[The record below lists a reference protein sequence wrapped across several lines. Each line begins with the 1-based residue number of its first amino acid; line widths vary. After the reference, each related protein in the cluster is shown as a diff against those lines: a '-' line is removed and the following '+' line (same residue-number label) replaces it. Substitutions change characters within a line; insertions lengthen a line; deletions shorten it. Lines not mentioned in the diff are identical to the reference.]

1 MRQSMIAM
9 VCMAFGGMAWAGEPR
24 WVHAE
29 PTVTG
34 GSLDL
39 PAFLDTL
46 DASSNLLVQ
55 CYERELRMRPDL
67 TAKVMLKVVVA
78 SDGRVVSSGGSGLG
92 GAADLCLPAAL
103 RRIRFPP
110 TPDGKSI
117 TVVVPSVFTTA
128 EGPVVID
135 AKKKAR

>member
-1 MRQSMIAM
+1 MIAM

-92 GAADLCLPAAL
+92 GQQTSAF
-103 RRIRFPP
+103 RRRSVASAFRPP
-110 TPDGKSI
+110 RTASPSPSSFRRSSRRPK
-117 TVVVPSVFTTA
+117 VPL
-128 EGPVVID
+128 
-135 AKKKAR
+135 